1 MLLSRVDDD
10 STRMLVD
17 FAKVRFGKRR
27 EVYLS
32 CEPETLTYKE
42 GHSPQAPL
50 GPEADAFEK
59 YNKLWD

>member
-1 MLLSRVDDD
+1 
-10 STRMLVD
+10 MLVD

-42 GHSPQAPL
+42 GHPPQAPL
-50 GPEADAFEK
+50 GTEADAFEK